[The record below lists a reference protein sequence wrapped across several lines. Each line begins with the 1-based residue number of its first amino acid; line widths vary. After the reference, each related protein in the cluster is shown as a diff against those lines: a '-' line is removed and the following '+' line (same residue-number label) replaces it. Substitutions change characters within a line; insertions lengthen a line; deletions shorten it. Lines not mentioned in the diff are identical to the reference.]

1 MEVQIFSRFN
11 RPFVSG
17 LICKTPSK
25 TSQEFKDEVNI
36 NNLLKKYTAQA
47 QVMGVPVSEL
57 LPKLGSA
64 AYGDMTNLG
73 DFMDMENKR
82 AQLIQLFESLPSD
95 VRRKYGDRLEGFV
108 FALNDST
115 EYRYLAEKGVLNKRE
130 VEDYFNAATSQS
142 QISSGQ
148 KESETSKSVVSQNG
162 ESKKE

>member
-1 MEVQIFSRFN
+1 MEVKIFSRFD
-11 RPFVSG
+11 RPSISG
-17 LICKTPSK
+17 LTCKTPSK

-82 AQLIQLFESLPSD
+82 AQLTQLFESLPSD

-108 FALNDST
+108 LALNDST
-115 EYRYLAEKGVLNKRE
+115 EYRYLAEKGILNKGE
-130 VEDYFNAATSQS
+130 VDEYFKAATPPE
-142 QISSGQ
+142 
-148 KESETSKSVVSQNG
+148 KVSKSDETKPSEEVKS
-162 ESKKE
+162 